1 MKLKPNLF
9 KKALKEGRSQL
20 GLWSTLANNIVA
32 DVLSDAGYDW
42 IAIDMEHAPNEIPT
56 VLSQLQAM
64 NGGTATPIVRLP
76 WNDPVV
82 AKQVLDIGAYTL
94 VFPMVQNAE
103 DAERAVATT
112 RYPPRGIRGV
122 ALGQRGSR
130 YGRVSDYAESV
141 EQEICIVAQIET
153 ADAMGRLEEIAS
165 VDGIDAVFFG
175 PADLSADMGHFGKPG
190 NPETMKLM
198 MDGLETCKRI
208 GIPVGI
214 LTSPEDVT
222 LKCLKAGFAFVAIGS
237 DTGLL
242 ARQSEALL
250 DRIKNGNTL

>member
-9 KKALKEGRSQL
+9 KKALQEGRPQL

-82 AKQVLDIGAYTL
+82 VKQVLDIGAYTL
-94 VFPMVQNAE
+94 VFPMVQNFE
-103 DAERAVATT
+103 DAKRAVAAT

-130 YGRVSDYAESV
+130 YGRISDYAKNV
-141 EQEICIVAQIET
+141 EREICIIAQIET
-153 ADAMGRLEEIAS
+153 ADAMGRLEEIAT

-190 NPETMKLM
+190 NQETMKVM
-198 MDGLETCKRI
+198 MDGLETCKKI

-214 LTSPEDVT
+214 LTNPEDVT
-222 LKCLKAGFAFVAIGS
+222 IKCLKAGFSFIAIGS

-250 DRIKNGNTL
+250 DRIKNG